1 MSTAMAGRKSRCEIR
16 QQRVGVQQPAGGEPA
31 PMAARRP
38 YFDDPGSSVYGASQ
52 QDNPYDASDWSL
64 LDGTREAP
72 GSSKHGRTFGV
83 PPRPDGRVAGL
94 TTHDVRFAV
103 RPARIIIDEMHMIK
117 HGVLED
123 AQQGSATRPGPPP
136 CIVPPPLHRR
146 PVRDPD

>member
-1 MSTAMAGRKSRCEIR
+1 
-16 QQRVGVQQPAGGEPA
+16 
-31 PMAARRP
+31 MAARRP
-38 YFDDPGSSVYGASQ
+38 YFDDPGSSVCGASQ

-123 AQQGSATRPGPPP
+123 AQQGQLRGLDSPLASS
-136 CIVPPPLHRR
+136 PPLHRR